1 MRASESDTW
10 LAKMLHVL
18 QKQKGLRQDTQ
29 TGSES
34 QTGELKTTTQ
44 SLLHV
49 LHKQKGIR
57 QDTNRV
63 RKPNWRTE
71 KPQHNYYY
79 MYCINRKE

>member
-49 LHKQKGIR
+49 LHKQKGLR
-57 QDTNRV
+57 
-63 RKPNWRTE
+63 
-71 KPQHNYYY
+71 
-79 MYCINRKE
+79 